1 MPVPKRFRAAQM
13 EYSVKTSSVLN
24 PCEGAFILGLTA
36 YLALNNL
43 LGIANDHALFGRLL
57 SMSHDAFS
65 AWLERI
71 TEEGSVT

>member
-1 MPVPKRFRAAQM
+1 MPKALSIPCI
-13 EYSVKTSSVLN
+13 KTSSVLN

-43 LGIANDHALFGRLL
+43 LGIANDHGIFGRLL
-57 SMSHDAFS
+57 AVSHDDFV